1 MNVLVFNA
9 SPKGRNSITV
19 QTARYLAA
27 VFADDTFDFVEIA
40 TSWNAAEQR
49 LAEIREKL
57 ARADAVVF
65 AYPIYSFFAPS
76 QLIEALSTMKAAQL
90 PFAGKAFTQITSSM
104 KVLDPLAHEWL
115 AKNARDLGLRVIPG
129 VSASQY
135 DLPTEKGRAEAC
147 AFWRYFRAA
156 ASGAL
161 DAPTPVRDGDRFD
174 TVILTDLTPDDG
186 ALAALIGRFRTVYPY
201 RTRVCNVR
209 DLGLRGG
216 CLGCMRCMPEGHCV
230 YTDGFEARY
239 REGHASVDA
248 TVMAFSVVHHGLG
261 PELKRFFDRTYF
273 SGHRPPAKRS
283 SVAYLVNGDLA
294 DEPQLRQL
302 LNGYTQFRHTRDC
315 GIVTAADGEPGLR
328 ALAARLQYSMEN
340 DFLLPRNFY
349 GEACMTMFRD
359 IVTELR
365 GVMRAD
371 YRYFR
376 DHGLLDFAQDRA
388 DRIRMSMQ
396 AGMLLS
402 SPELERD
409 LGMTFLEAMVKDHQT
424 TVEQARQ
431 GGNDSRSRC

>member
-27 VFADDTFDFVEIA
+27 VFADDAFDFVEIA
-40 TSWNAAEQR
+40 TSWDAAARQ
-49 LAEIREKL
+49 LPEIGDRL

-65 AYPIYSFFAPS
+65 AYPIYSFFAPA
-76 QLIEALSTMKAAQL
+76 QMIEALTTMKAAGL
-90 PFAGKAFTQITSSM
+90 PFAGKACTQITTSM

-115 AKNARDLGLRVIPG
+115 AKNAHDMGMRVVPGL
-129 VSASQY
+129 SASQY
-135 DLPTEKGRAEAC
+135 DLPTERGRAEAC
-147 AFWRYFRAA
+147 AFWRFFRAA
-156 ASGAL
+156 ACGAL
-161 DAPTPVRDGDRFD
+161 DAPTPVSDPARFD
-174 TVILTDLTPDDG
+174 TVVLTDLASDD
-186 ALAALIGRFRTVYPY
+186 AELAALIDRFRNDYPY
-201 RTRVCNVR
+201 RVRVCNVR
-209 DLGLRGG
+209 DLGMRGG

-239 REGHASVDA
+239 REGLAAVDA
-248 TVMAFSVVHHGLG
+248 TVLAFSVVDHGIS
-261 PELKRFFDRTYF
+261 PELKRFLDRTYF

-283 SVAYLVNGDLA
+283 SVGYLVNGDLSA
-294 DEPQLRQL
+294 EPQLRLL

-315 GIVTAADGEPGLR
+315 GIVTSADGETGLR

-376 DHGLLDFAQDRA
+376 DHGLLDFAQDRK

-424 TVEQARQ
+424 AVEQA
-431 GGNDSRSRC
+431 